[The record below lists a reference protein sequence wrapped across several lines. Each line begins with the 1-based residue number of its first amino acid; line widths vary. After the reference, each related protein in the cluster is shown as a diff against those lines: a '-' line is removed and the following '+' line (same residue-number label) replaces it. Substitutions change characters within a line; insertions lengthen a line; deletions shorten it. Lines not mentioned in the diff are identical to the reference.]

1 MCRCTAIKASIP
13 TCTKLNQYRLR
24 NGYVFFPVHHASTAL
39 TQHYASLQ
47 ANGKRKREEG
57 IILGQTESETQLIMD
72 DKYDESKK
80 QNNPET

>member
-1 MCRCTAIKASIP
+1 MD
-13 TCTKLNQYRLR
+13 
-24 NGYVFFPVHHASTAL
+24 VFFFPVHHASTAL
-39 TQHYASLQ
+39 TQHYTSLQ